1 MSLGAVLRY
10 WVGVGGGTTREEE
23 GMEGNGETGRPR
35 KREER
40 QGALGSRE
48 PLWPQEAM

>member
-1 MSLGAVLRY
+1 MSLGAFLRY
-10 WVGVGGGTTREEE
+10 WGGVGAQLERKRGWKE
-23 GMEGNGETGRPR
+23 MGRQRDPE
-35 KREER
+35 REER